1 MTTEELKLQI
11 HSFLSYKKNR
21 NNYGAKRFRRK
32 HILFFEE
39 MVDNLVVLPDKVMPS
54 SNAGII
60 FEFHQNKV
68 NLRISLMYNFLD
80 CRLFDTKNKT
90 VHICFE
96 CFSCKNQD
104 TKVSVTYAKRHDF
117 IKIINMFILM
127 YEKIIEIYR
136 L

>member
-1 MTTEELKLQI
+1 
-11 HSFLSYKKNR
+11 
-21 NNYGAKRFRRK
+21 
-32 HILFFEE
+32 
-39 MVDNLVVLPDKVMPS
+39 MPS